1 MLKARVPHVITAA
14 DRGHKQARWPFRLA
28 ANTLD
33 GVDRKAW
40 TMLLCLAAIWGASYM
55 FIKIGVRD
63 LSPAM
68 VAWVRIVLAAL
79 VLVPVAA
86 LRGQLRLAGA
96 PVWTVALL
104 AAVQVAAPFLLI
116 AEGEEEI
123 SSGLAGIL
131 VASTPLFTALLA
143 IRVDHEERS
152 QGARL
157 WGVVAGLAGVGLL
170 LGVDLSG
177 TSAEALGG
185 AAILL
190 ASLGYAVGAFIA
202 KHGLA
207 GAPPTGIAAWVMV
220 ASTVLLA
227 PAALITAPAEAPG
240 AGPVAAVVALGVL
253 GTGVAFAIFYDLM
266 ARVGPART
274 FVVTYLA
281 PAFAVVYGAF
291 LLDES
296 ISLSTVAGLALI
308 VGGSYLAAEGRLPG
322 RPRPAEVPA
331 QPPVEACPAAASPG
345 ATR

>member
-1 MLKARVPHVITAA
+1 
-14 DRGHKQARWPFRLA
+14 
-28 ANTLD
+28 
-33 GVDRKAW
+33 
-40 TMLLCLAAIWGASYM
+40 MLLCLAAIWGASYM

-63 LSPAM
+63 LSPSM
-68 VAWVRIVLAAL
+68 VAWGRIALAAM
-79 VLVPVAA
+79 VLVPFAA
-86 LRGQLRLAGA
+86 LRGQLRLPGA
-96 PVWTVALL
+96 RVWVVALL
-104 AAVQVAAPFLLI
+104 AAVQVAGPFLLI

-143 IRVDHEERS
+143 IRLDHEERS
-152 QGARL
+152 QGARM
-157 WGVVAGLAGVGLL
+157 WGIVAGLVGVGLL

-177 TSAEALGG
+177 TSAELLGG

-220 ASTVLLA
+220 ASTLLLA
-227 PAALITAPAEAPG
+227 PAAILTAPSEAPG

-253 GTGVAFAIFYDLM
+253 GTGIAFAIFYDLM

-281 PAFAVVYGAF
+281 PAFAVVYGAT
-291 LLDES
+291 LLDET
-296 ISLSTVAGLALI
+296 ISVSTIAGLALI

-322 RPRPAEVPA
+322 TRRKPEQSLPQSCPEPAV
-331 QPPVEACPAAASPG
+331 AASSPRAG
-345 ATR
+345 R

>member
-1 MLKARVPHVITAA
+1 MM
-14 DRGHKQARWPFRLA
+14 DRRSWAL
-28 ANTLD
+28 
-33 GVDRKAW
+33 
-40 TMLLCLAAIWGASYM
+40 LLCLAAIWGASYM

-68 VAWVRIVLAAL
+68 VSWGRIALAAA
-79 VLVPVAA
+79 VLVPIAA
-86 LRGQLRLAGA
+86 LRGQLRLPNAR
-96 PVWTVALL
+96 VWVVVIL
-104 AAVQVAAPFLLI
+104 AVVQVSGPFLLI

-143 IRVDHEERS
+143 IRLDHEERS
-152 QGARL
+152 HGVRM
-157 WGVVAGLAGVGLL
+157 WGIFAGLIGVGLL

-177 TSAEALGG
+177 TSAELLGG

-220 ASTVLLA
+220 SSMVLLA
-227 PAALITAPAEAPG
+227 PAAILTIPSEAPG

-281 PAFAVVYGAF
+281 PAFAVVYGAT
-291 LLDES
+291 LLDET
-296 ISLSTVAGLALI
+296 ISLATIGGLALI

-322 RPRPAEVPA
+322 ARRK
-331 QPPVEACPAAASPG
+331 PPGAAAQSSSEPAVAASSSG

>member
-1 MLKARVPHVITAA
+1 MGVPGRRHYPRMM
-14 DRGHKQARWPFRLA
+14 DRRSW
-28 ANTLD
+28 TL
-33 GVDRKAW
+33 
-40 TMLLCLAAIWGASYM
+40 LLCLAAIWGASYM

-63 LSPAM
+63 LSPSM
-68 VAWVRIVLAAL
+68 VSWGRIALAAA
-79 VLVPVAA
+79 VLVPIAA
-86 LRGQLRLAGA
+86 LRGQLRLPNAR
-96 PVWTVALL
+96 VWVVVVL
-104 AAVQVAAPFLLI
+104 AAVQVAGPFLLI

-143 IRVDHEERS
+143 IRLDHEERS
-152 QGARL
+152 HGARM
-157 WGVVAGLAGVGLL
+157 WGIVAGLVGVGLL
-170 LGVDLSG
+170 LGVDLGG
-177 TSAEALGG
+177 TSAELLGG

-202 KHGLA
+202 KHGLS

-227 PAALITAPAEAPG
+227 PAAILTAPAEAPG

-281 PAFAVVYGAF
+281 PAFAVVYGAT
-291 LLDES
+291 LLDET
-296 ISLSTVAGLALI
+296 ISVSTIVGLALI

-322 RPRPAEVPA
+322 SRRKAADGPPQPSEPAV
-331 QPPVEACPAAASPG
+331 AASSG
-345 ATR
+345 AATR

>member
-1 MLKARVPHVITAA
+1 M
-14 DRGHKQARWPFRLA
+14 
-28 ANTLD
+28 
-33 GVDRKAW
+33 
-40 TMLLCLAAIWGASYM
+40 MLLCLAAIWGASYM

-68 VAWVRIVLAAL
+68 VAWGRIVLAAA
-79 VLVPVAA
+79 VLVPIAA
-86 LRGQLRLAGA
+86 LRGQLRLPGA
-96 PVWTVALL
+96 RVWMVVLL
-104 AAVQVAAPFLLI
+104 AAVQVAGPFLLI

-123 SSGLAGIL
+123 SSGLAGVL

-143 IRVDHEERS
+143 IRFDHEERS
-152 QGARL
+152 HGARM
-157 WGVVAGLAGVGLL
+157 WGVVAGLVGVGVL

-207 GAPPTGIAAWVMV
+207 GAPPTGVAAWVMV
-220 ASTVLLA
+220 ASTLLLA
-227 PAALITAPAEAPG
+227 PAALATAPADAPG

-281 PAFAVVYGAF
+281 PAFAVGYGAL
-291 LLDES
+291 LLDEA
-296 ISLSTVAGLALI
+296 ITASTLAGLALI
-308 VGGSYLAAEGRLPG
+308 VGGSYLAAEGRIPG
-322 RPRPAEVPA
+322 RPGAVEPVAQPPAEV
-331 QPPVEACPAAASPG
+331 ACATASNPG

>member
-1 MLKARVPHVITAA
+1 
-14 DRGHKQARWPFRLA
+14 
-28 ANTLD
+28 
-33 GVDRKAW
+33 
-40 TMLLCLAAIWGASYM
+40 MLLCLAAIWGASYM

-68 VAWVRIVLAAL
+68 VAWLRIVLAAL
-79 VLVPVAA
+79 VLVPIAA
-86 LRGQLRLAGA
+86 LRGQLRLPGGR
-96 PVWTVALL
+96 VWTVVLL
-104 AAVQVAAPFLLI
+104 AAVQVAGPFLLI

-143 IRVDHEERS
+143 IRLDDEERS
-152 QGARL
+152 QGVRM
-157 WGVVAGLAGVGLL
+157 WGVVAGLLGVGLL

-207 GAPPTGIAAWVMV
+207 GAPPTGIAAWVML

-227 PAALITAPAEAPG
+227 PAAALTAPADVPG
-240 AGPVAAVVALGVL
+240 AGPIAAVVALGVL

-281 PAFAVVYGAF
+281 PAFAVVYGAL
-291 LLDES
+291 LLDEAIS
-296 ISLSTVAGLALI
+296 ISTLAGLALI
-308 VGGSYLAAEGRLPG
+308 VGGSFLAAEGRLPRG
-322 RPRPAEVPA
+322 PRPVEAPPA
-331 QPPVEACPAAASPG
+331 QPPAEAACAATSNPG

>member
-1 MLKARVPHVITAA
+1 M
-14 DRGHKQARWPFRLA
+14 DRRS
-28 ANTLD
+28 
-33 GVDRKAW
+33 W

-68 VAWVRIVLAAL
+68 VAWARIALAAL
-79 VLVPVAA
+79 VLVPIAA
-86 LRGQLRLAGA
+86 LRGQLRLPGA
-96 PVWTVALL
+96 RVWMVVVLG
-104 AAVQVAAPFLLI
+104 AVQVAGPFLLI
-116 AEGEEEI
+116 AEGEQEI

-143 IRVDHEERS
+143 IRLDQEERS
-152 QGARL
+152 HGARM
-157 WGVVAGLAGVGLL
+157 WGIAAGLAGVGLL

-190 ASLGYAVGAFIA
+190 AGLGYAVGAFIA

-220 ASTVLLA
+220 ASTALMA
-227 PAALITAPAEAPG
+227 PAALITAPEATPG
-240 AGPVAAVVALGVL
+240 LGPVAAVVALGVV

-281 PAFAVVYGAF
+281 PAFAVAYGAL
-291 LLDES
+291 LLDEA
-296 ISLSTVAGLALI
+296 ISVSTLAGLTLI

-322 RPRPAEVPA
+322 GPRPVEAPAA
-331 QPPVEACPAAASPG
+331 QPPAEAACAAASSPG

>member
-1 MLKARVPHVITAA
+1 
-14 DRGHKQARWPFRLA
+14 
-28 ANTLD
+28 
-33 GVDRKAW
+33 
-40 TMLLCLAAIWGASYM
+40 MLLCLAAIWGASYM

-63 LSPAM
+63 LSPSM
-68 VAWVRIVLAAL
+68 VAWGRIALAAM
-79 VLVPVAA
+79 VLVPFAA
-86 LRGQLRLAGA
+86 LRGQLRLPGA
-96 PVWTVALL
+96 RVWVVALL
-104 AAVQVAAPFLLI
+104 AAVQVAGPFLLI

-143 IRVDHEERS
+143 IRLDHEERS
-152 QGARL
+152 QGARM
-157 WGVVAGLAGVGLL
+157 WGIVAGLVGVGLL

-177 TSAEALGG
+177 TSAELLGG

-220 ASTVLLA
+220 ASTLLLA
-227 PAALITAPAEAPG
+227 PAAILTAPSETPS

-253 GTGVAFAIFYDLM
+253 GTGIAFAIFYDLM

-281 PAFAVVYGAF
+281 PAFAVVYGAT
-291 LLDES
+291 LLDET
-296 ISLSTVAGLALI
+296 ISVSTIAGLALI
-308 VGGSYLAAEGRLPG
+308 VGGSYLAAVGRLPG
-322 RPRPAEVPA
+322 TRRKPEQSLPQPCPEPAV
-331 QPPVEACPAAASPG
+331 AASSPRAG
-345 ATR
+345 R

>member
-1 MLKARVPHVITAA
+1 
-14 DRGHKQARWPFRLA
+14 
-28 ANTLD
+28 
-33 GVDRKAW
+33 
-40 TMLLCLAAIWGASYM
+40 M

-63 LSPAM
+63 LSPSM
-68 VAWVRIVLAAL
+68 VAWGRIALAAA

-86 LRGQLRLAGA
+86 LRGQLRLPNAR
-96 PVWTVALL
+96 VWVVVLL
-104 AAVQVAAPFLLI
+104 AAVQVAGPFLLI

-143 IRVDHEERS
+143 IRFDHEERS
-152 QGARL
+152 HGARL
-157 WGVVAGLAGVGLL
+157 WGVVAGLVGVGLL

-190 ASLGYAVGAFIA
+190 ASLGYAVGAFVA

-220 ASTVLLA
+220 ASMVLLA
-227 PAALITAPAEAPG
+227 PAAIATAPSETPG
-240 AGPVAAVVALGVL
+240 AGPVAAVVALGVV
-253 GTGVAFAIFYDLM
+253 GTGIAFAIFYDLM
-266 ARVGPART
+266 SRVGPART

-281 PAFAVVYGAF
+281 PAFAVAYGAL
-291 LLDES
+291 LLDEA
-296 ISLSTVAGLALI
+296 ISVSTLAGLALI
-308 VGGSYLAAEGRLPG
+308 VGGSYVAAEGRLPG
-322 RPRPAEVPA
+322 GRRPDQDAPP
-331 QPPVEACPAAASPG
+331 QPPPEPVVAASSGG